1 MADIKKVLV
10 ANRGEIAIRVFRTCR
25 KLGIGTVA
33 VYTHADRLA
42 PHVRYADEAYC
53 LTEDSSDTSY
63 LKKDKI
69 IALAKKLGA
78 AIHPGYGFYAEN
90 ADFVKECEDNGIT
103 FIGPKAEHIIL
114 MGSKTGAR
122 IAMMEAGVP
131 VVPGTKEAIT
141 DIEDAKK
148 VAKEVGYPIMLKAV
162 HGGGGKGMR
171 LVKDESEF
179 ESSFRMASS
188 EAQNAFGNGDMYIEK
203 FIVEPHHVEVQVLG
217 DTHGNAFHLFERECS
232 IQRRHQKVIEE
243 APSPFINDETRAK
256 MYEVAVKAV
265 KAIGYISAGTLEF
278 IVGADQNFY
287 FLEMNTRLQVEHP
300 VTELITGVDIVR
312 QMIFIAEGKP
322 VTFKQEEIV
331 RKGHAIECRVYAEDP
346 SNNFAPSPGIIT
358 VYESPE
364 GPNVRVDSGAYAGF
378 EVPLYYDPM
387 IAKVCSI
394 GQTRERAITNMK
406 RILSEYK
413 ICGIKTSIPF
423 HQRVLEN
430 PTFLAGNYDT
440 AFIDT
445 KFNMEDMKRK
455 KNEDVDVPIIAASIK
470 QLLSEKIAAAR
481 SVTRRDVG
489 ESNWKRFGRLTS
501 LGNKL
506 GGS

>member
-25 KLGIGTVA
+25 KMGIGTVA

-53 LTEDSSDTSY
+53 ITEDASDTSY
-63 LKKDKI
+63 LKQDKI

-90 ADFVKECEDNGIT
+90 ADFVKDCDKNGVT

-122 IAMMEAGVP
+122 EAMQKAGVP
-131 VVPGTKEAIT
+131 IVPGTEIIKDVEKAKAEAR
-141 DIEDAKK
+141 K
-148 VAKEVGYPIMLKAV
+148 VGYPIMLKAV

-171 LVKDESEF
+171 LVHDEADF
-179 ESSFRMASS
+179 ESSYRMASS

-203 FIVEPHHVEVQVLG
+203 FIIEPHHVEIQVLG
-217 DTHGNAFHLFERECS
+217 DSHGNGLHLYERECS

-243 APSPFINDETRAK
+243 APSPFINDDTRAK

-265 KAIGYISAGTLEF
+265 KAIGYQSAGTLEF

-312 QMIFIAEGKP
+312 QMIFVAEGKP
-322 VTFKQEEIV
+322 LSYKQEDI
-331 RKGHAIECRVYAEDP
+331 RKEGHAIECRVYAEDP
-346 SNNFAPSPGIIT
+346 SNNFAPSPGLIT

-387 IAKVCSI
+387 IAKVCCVSR
-394 GQTRERAITNMK
+394 TRDGAIRSMK

-413 ICGIKTSIPF
+413 ILGIKTSIPF

-430 PTFLAGNYDT
+430 ETFLAGNYDT

-445 KFNMEDMKRK
+445 KFDMEDMQRK
-455 KNEDVDVPIIAASIK
+455 QNEDVDMPILAAAIK
-470 QLLSEKIAAAR
+470 QLLSEKAAAAR

-501 LGNKL
+501 FGSKL
-506 GGS
+506 G

>member
-25 KLGIGTVA
+25 KMGIGTIA

-53 LTEDSSDTSY
+53 LTDDASDTSY
-63 LKKDKI
+63 LKEEKI
-69 IALAKKLGA
+69 LALAKEHGA

-90 ADFVKECEDNGIT
+90 ASFVKKCEDLGIT

-122 IAMMEAGVP
+122 EAMVKAGVP
-131 VVPGTKEAIT
+131 IVPGT
-141 DIEDAKK
+141 DIIKDVEKAKAEAKK
-148 VAKEVGYPIMLKAV
+148 VGYPIMLKAV

-171 LVKDESEF
+171 LVQDESEF
-179 ESSFRMASS
+179 ESSYRMASS

-203 FIVEPHHVEVQVLG
+203 FIIQPHHVEVQVLG
-217 DTHGNAFHLFERECS
+217 DSHGNALHLYERECS

-243 APSPFINDETRAK
+243 APSPFINDDTRAK

-265 KAIGYISAGTLEF
+265 KAIGYESAGTLEF

-312 QMIFIAEGKP
+312 QMIFVAEGKALSY
-322 VTFKQEEIV
+322 KQDEIK
-331 RKGHAIECRVYAEDP
+331 RDGHAIECRVYAEDP
-346 SNNFAPSPGIIT
+346 SNNFAPSPGVIK
-358 VYESPE
+358 VYTSPE

-387 IAKVCSI
+387 IAKVCCVSR
-394 GQTRERAITNMK
+394 TRDGAIRNMK

-413 ICGIKTSIPF
+413 ILGIKTSIPF

-430 PTFLAGNYDT
+430 ETFLSGNYDT

-445 KFNMEDMKRK
+445 KFDMEDMQRK
-455 KNEDVDVPIIAASIK
+455 QNEDVDMPILAAAIK
-470 QLLSEKIAAAR
+470 QLLSEKAAAAR

-489 ESNWKRFGRLTS
+489 ESTWKKFGRLTS
-501 LGNKL
+501 FGSKL
-506 GGS
+506 G

>member
-1 MADIKKVLV
+1 
-10 ANRGEIAIRVFRTCR
+10 
-25 KLGIGTVA
+25 
-33 VYTHADRLA
+33 
-42 PHVRYADEAYC
+42 
-53 LTEDSSDTSY
+53 
-63 LKKDKI
+63 
-69 IALAKKLGA
+69 
-78 AIHPGYGFYAEN
+78 
-90 ADFVKECEDNGIT
+90 
-103 FIGPKAEHIIL
+103 
-114 MGSKTGAR
+114 
-122 IAMMEAGVP
+122 
-131 VVPGTKEAIT
+131 
-141 DIEDAKK
+141 
-148 VAKEVGYPIMLKAV
+148 
-162 HGGGGKGMR
+162 
-171 LVKDESEF
+171 
-179 ESSFRMASS
+179 
-188 EAQNAFGNGDMYIEK
+188 
-203 FIVEPHHVEVQVLG
+203 
-217 DTHGNAFHLFERECS
+217 
-232 IQRRHQKVIEE
+232 
-243 APSPFINDETRAK
+243 

-265 KAIGYISAGTLEF
+265 KAIGYVSAGTLEF

-312 QMIFIAEGKP
+312 EMITIAEGKAIS
-322 VTFKQEEIV
+322 FEQDEIEC
-331 RKGHAIECRVYAEDP
+331 KGHAIECRVYAEDP
-346 SNNFAPSPGIIT
+346 SNNFAPSPGLIT

-430 PTFLAGNYDT
+430 ETFLAGNYDT

-445 KFNMEDMKRK
+445 KFDMEDLQRK
-455 KNEDVDVPIIAASIK
+455 QSECVDVPIIAAAIK
-470 QLLSEKIAAAR
+470 QVLSEKLAASR

-506 GGS
+506 GGA

>member
-25 KLGIGTVA
+25 KMGIGTVA
-33 VYTHADRLA
+33 IYTHADRLA

-53 LTEDSSDTSY
+53 ITEDASDTSY
-63 LKKDKI
+63 LKQDKI
-69 IALAKKLGA
+69 LKLAKELGA

-90 ADFVKECEDNGIT
+90 AGFVDECEKMGIT

-122 IAMMEAGVP
+122 KAMMEAGVP
-131 VVPGTKEAIT
+131 VVPGTKDAIK
-141 DIEDAKK
+141 DIEEAKK
-148 VAKEVGYPIMLKAV
+148 VAREVGYPIMLKAV

-171 LVKDESEF
+171 LVHEESEF
-179 ESSFRMASS
+179 ESSYRMASS

-203 FIVEPHHVEVQVLG
+203 FIVEPHHVEIQVLG
-217 DTHGNAFHLFERECS
+217 DSHGNALHLYERECS

-243 APSPFINDETRAK
+243 APSPFINDDTRAK

-265 KAIGYISAGTLEF
+265 KAIGYVSAGTLEF

-300 VTELITGVDIVR
+300 VTELITGIDIVR
-312 QMIFIAEGKP
+312 QMILVAEGKALSY
-322 VTFKQEEIV
+322 KQEEIK
-331 RKGHAIECRVYAEDP
+331 REGHAIECRVYAEDP
-346 SNNFAPSPGIIT
+346 SNNFAPSPGLIT

-387 IAKVCSI
+387 IAKVCCVSR
-394 GQTRERAITNMK
+394 TREGCIKGMK

-413 ICGIKTSIPF
+413 IMGIKTSIPF
-423 HQRVLEN
+423 HLRVLEN
-430 PTFLAGNYDT
+430 ETFIAGNYDT

-445 KFNMEDMKRK
+445 KFDMEDMQRK
-455 KNEDVDVPIIAASIK
+455 LNEDVDMPILAAAIK
-470 QLLSEKIAAAR
+470 QLLSEKAAAAR

-501 LGNKL
+501 FGSKL
-506 GGS
+506 G

>member
-25 KLGIGTVA
+25 KMGIATVA
-33 VYTHADRLA
+33 IYTHADRLA

-53 LTEDSSDTSY
+53 ITEDSSDTSY
-63 LKKDKI
+63 LKQDKI
-69 IALAKKLGA
+69 IALAKELDA
-78 AIHPGYGFYAEN
+78 AVHPGYGFYAEN
-90 ADFVKECEDNGIT
+90 AGFVEDCEKNGII
-103 FIGPKAEHIIL
+103 FIGPKAEHITL

-122 IAMMEAGVP
+122 KAMMEAGVP
-131 VVPGTKEAIT
+131 VVPGTKDAIT
-141 DIEDAKK
+141 DVEEAKK

-171 LVKDESEF
+171 LVHEESEF
-179 ESSFRMASS
+179 ESSYRMASS

-203 FIVEPHHVEVQVLG
+203 FIVEPHHVEIQVLG
-217 DTHGNAFHLFERECS
+217 DDHGNALHLYERECS

-243 APSPFINDETRAK
+243 APSPFINDETRGK
-256 MYEVAVKAV
+256 MYEVAKKAV
-265 KAIGYISAGTLEF
+265 TAIGYRSAGTLEF

-300 VTELITGVDIVR
+300 VTELITGIDIVR
-312 QMIFIAEGKP
+312 QMIFVAEGKELSY
-322 VTFKQEEIV
+322 KQEEI
-331 RKGHAIECRVYAEDP
+331 RREGHAIECRVYAEDP
-346 SNNFAPSPGIIT
+346 SNNFAPSPGLIT

-387 IAKVCSI
+387 IAKVCCVSR
-394 GQTRERAITNMK
+394 TRRGAINNMK

-413 ICGIKTSIPF
+413 ILGIKTSIPF
-423 HQRVLEN
+423 HLRVLEN
-430 PTFLAGNYDT
+430 ETFIKGNYDT

-445 KFNMEDMKRK
+445 KFDMEDMQRK
-455 KNEDVDVPIIAASIK
+455 LDGDVDMPILAAAIK
-470 QLLSEKIAAAR
+470 QLLSEKAAAAR

-506 GGS
+506 G